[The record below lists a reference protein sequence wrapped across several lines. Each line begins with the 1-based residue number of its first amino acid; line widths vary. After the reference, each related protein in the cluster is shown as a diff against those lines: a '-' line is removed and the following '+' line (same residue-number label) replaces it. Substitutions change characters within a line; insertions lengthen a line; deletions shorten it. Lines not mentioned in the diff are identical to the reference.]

1 MESVVESVT
10 QQVLF
15 WKPHLLHGIRGSAYS
30 LTLHVRAISARAWQL
45 VLQMKS
51 TLVYSASLMAC
62 FPLPTE
68 QPGSLKG
75 TCCFL
80 ILNLL
85 QAYLGIC
92 LFLLLPSLA
101 HLPVSSTCAAEK
113 HCTLLENQAMTCTAC
128 WSSPALSL
136 HAILYLS
143 PFLTC
148 SLQNVGV
155 ISDELEVAS
164 PGRQARVWKAA
175 DPFFSFSLR
184 CCVDKDLT
192 LPVVHSMTICDCL
205 ECMYSAILS
214 ECVWTPYVK
223 RCIIHV

>member
-1 MESVVESVT
+1 MT

-30 LTLHVRAISARAWQL
+30 LTLHVRAISAHAWQL

-62 FPLPTE
+62 FPSLPTE

-75 TCCFL
+75 TCCLL

-101 HLPVSSTCAAEK
+101 HLPVPSTCAAEK
-113 HCTLLENQAMTCTAC
+113 HCMLLENQAMTCTVC

-136 HAILYLS
+136 PAVLYLS

-148 SLQNVGV
+148 SQQNVGV
-155 ISDELEVAS
+155 ISDKQEVAS
-164 PGRQARVWKAA
+164 PGRQTCMWEAA
-175 DPFFSFSLR
+175 EPFFSFSLR
-184 CCVDKDLT
+184 CRVEKDLK
-192 LPVVHSMTICDCL
+192 LPVVHSMTICGCL
-205 ECMYSAILS
+205 ECMYSAVLS
-214 ECVWTPYVK
+214 VCVWTPYV
-223 RCIIHV
+223 RSYIICV